1 MCVPRLQ
8 IHVETLLP
16 NGLWEVIN
24 VRRGCMSEALMDAI
38 TLVRVM
44 RALASYLFVPC
55 EDVRRQQFAIQK
67 KVLTRTQSCWHP
79 DLKKKFQPLEL

>member
-1 MCVPRLQ
+1 
-8 IHVETLLP
+8 
-16 NGLWEVIN
+16 
-24 VRRGCMSEALMDAI
+24 MSEALMDAI

-79 DLKKKFQPLEL
+79 DLKKNSSP